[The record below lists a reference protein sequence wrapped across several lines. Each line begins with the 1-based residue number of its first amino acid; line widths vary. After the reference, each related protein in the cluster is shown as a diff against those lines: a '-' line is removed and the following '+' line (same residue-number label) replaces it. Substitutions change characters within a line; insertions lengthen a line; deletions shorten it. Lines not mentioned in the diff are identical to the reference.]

1 MTKVFSFL
9 FERLTDPLGLPINP
23 LWEYLILLVLFGI
36 AFVLS
41 YALVGMLY
49 QDGDL
54 HTRIG
59 GSAVHWLVRFAIFV
73 VLWALTYGIIWV
85 VQTLSLYWI
94 IALAVLVGLSVLVT
108 LARVALFIYEK
119 VVNKNASNER

>member
-1 MTKVFSFL
+1 MAKVFGFL
-9 FERLTDPLGLPINP
+9 FDRLTDPLGLPINP
-23 LWEYLILLVLFGI
+23 LWEYLILTVLFGI

-41 YALVGMLY
+41 FAFVGMLY
-49 QDGDL
+49 QDGYI

-59 GSAVHWLVRFAIFV
+59 GSAVHWLVRLAIFV
-73 VLWALTYGIIWV
+73 VLWAFTYGIIWL
-85 VQTLSLYWI
+85 VQTLSMYWI
-94 IALAVLVGLSVLVT
+94 IALSVLVGLAVLVT